1 MITIS
6 ELQLLLLPF
15 LVSIFPL
22 GFCSLHTLLAHFF
35 SFLLS
40 TSNTHHSLHHV
51 YFFSWQYPVGFFSF
65 RFPWNKVAGLTYG
78 HHKISPVSFLFVW
91 VFVLLCPYLFSEMNL
106 SLVDLKPAYSHVNIY
121 VWLVEPV
128 SSQVVIWQF
137 LSIPRRKQWQNTLSE
152 KISRPLLNVVWISF
166 LYSTCFVSLPFS
178 LVFWLLWG
186 FCDFFC
192 SFPFLYGKSLAFWL
206 SSCTPGF
213 KG

>member
-1 MITIS
+1 M
-6 ELQLLLLPF
+6 
-15 LVSIFPL
+15 
-22 GFCSLHTLLAHFF
+22 
-35 SFLLS
+35 
-40 TSNTHHSLHHV
+40 

-65 RFPWNKVAGLTYG
+65 HFPWNKVAGLTYG
-78 HHKISPVSFLFVW
+78 HHKIFPVSFLFVW
-91 VFVLLCPYLFSEMNL
+91 DFVLLCPYLFSEMNL
-106 SLVDLKPAYSHVNIY
+106 SLVDLKPAYSHMNIY

-152 KISRPLLNVVWISF
+152 TANKS
-166 LYSTCFVSLPFS
+166 STTECGVNLFSLFNLFVSSPFS

-186 FCDFFC
+186 FHDFFC

-206 SSCTPGF
+206 SSCTLGF